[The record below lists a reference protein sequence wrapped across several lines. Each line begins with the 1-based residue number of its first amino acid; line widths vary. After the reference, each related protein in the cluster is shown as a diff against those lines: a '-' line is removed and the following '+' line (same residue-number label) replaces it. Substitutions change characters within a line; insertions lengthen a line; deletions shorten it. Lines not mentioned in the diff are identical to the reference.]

1 MSNAGY
7 KYIDRQN
14 RNIEHG
20 AWLNLLADEKY
31 RIVREFDNGVVQ
43 IRLIWV
49 GKLNRLQHSSFR
61 DTWPVYEMR
70 VMNYRANGTLAADPV
85 EDGKTFPHE
94 DAAVAAYEEFLVQW
108 TECEFDDEDK
118 FVEVDNH
125 LAPPPPP
132 DPDAPTST
140 AEEVKGLPDDL
151 GAAW

>member
-1 MSNAGY
+1 MSKVPYLYLNRQGMN
-7 KYIDRQN
+7 ID
-14 RNIEHG
+14 H
-20 AWLNLLADEKY
+20 ATWLKLLGDESY

-49 GKLNRLQHSSFR
+49 GKLSRVQRQSFR
-61 DTWPVYEMR
+61 ETWPVYEMR
-70 VMNYRANGTLAADPV
+70 VMNYKADGSLAADPV
-85 EDGKTFPHE
+85 EDGKTFPDE
-94 DAAVAAYEEFLVQW
+94 ESGIKAYEEFLLTW
-108 TECEFDDEDK
+108 TDCERDDENK

-140 AEEVKGLPDDL
+140 EGVKGLPEDL